1 MKQGQFTQR
10 QNNRPPERS
19 RLMFHWYGVYAFLS
33 LSGNNNKYRAGGVR
47 YAGPE
52 KSSEGETVKK
62 QRRWKGKRAAGDLT
76 VNIWPHIYTHTQ
88 IHTQKEDRKQGTLNT
103 QWCFELRCMTS
114 ETESAS
120 LSMLQLFTKKDQNNL
135 SMVENKH
142 AEKQM

>member
-1 MKQGQFTQR
+1 M
-10 QNNRPPERS
+10 
-19 RLMFHWYGVYAFLS
+19 
-33 LSGNNNKYRAGGVR
+33 R

-62 QRRWKGKRAAGDLT
+62 QRRRKGKRAAGDLT
-76 VNIWPHIYTHTQ
+76 VNIWPHIYTHTD
-88 IHTQKEDRKQGTLNT
+88 TEEEDRKQGTLNT

-114 ETESAS
+114 ETESVS
-120 LSMLQLFTKKDQNNL
+120 LSMLPETVYKKKDQNNL